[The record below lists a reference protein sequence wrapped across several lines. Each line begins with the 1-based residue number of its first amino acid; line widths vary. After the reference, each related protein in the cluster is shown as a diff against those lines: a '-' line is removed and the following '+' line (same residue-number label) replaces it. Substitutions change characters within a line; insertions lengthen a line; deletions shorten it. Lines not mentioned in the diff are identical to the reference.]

1 MVINRDK
8 ISDFVEPWNEE
19 ALLADGLESAFI
31 GVAER
36 AGQNAV
42 AVYDTQKVI
51 DVFVSDGMTE
61 EEAGEHVLQIAVK
74 YGWEKTSYGGIRA
87 RVLPNGVCIGGVSRS
102 Q

>member
-61 EEAGEHVLQIAVK
+61 EEAHEHFQFNVVGAYMGENTPMFIYQID
-74 YGWEKTSYGGIRA
+74 TD
-87 RVLPNGVCIGGVSRS
+87 
-102 Q
+102 